1 VCATGSTALMWA
13 CANGHEK
20 VVDVLLKHGVRLD
33 ARNNAHK
40 NAMELAVDGGHKE
53 VVKKLKKAAEYEWY
67 HANKREAAADSLAA
81 SVSRGCLC
89 DVCVRLIM

>member
-1 VCATGSTALMWA
+1 MWA

-33 ARNNAHK
+33 VRNNAHK